1 MKILLLTPYLPY
13 PPSSGGQVRSYNLI
27 RELYKK
33 HDITLFCYIRDDK
46 ERQFIPELEKYCKK
60 VKVFKRRKAWSPLNI
75 LLAGI
80 SPYPFLVAIYLSP
93 TFRRAVSREL
103 KEEPYDLIHSE
114 TFYVMPNIPKTKVP
128 ILLVEQTIE
137 YLVYQIFVEMLPS
150 FLLPIKPLLLLDV
163 AKIRWWERFFWNK
176 AKRLAA
182 MSEEDK
188 NVMLKIAPKLKIDV
202 VANGVDINHFAK
214 TRKVKHEPTVLFV
227 GQFKWLPNSDAA
239 KFLAYSIWP
248 LIKKNYKD
256 AKLWIVGRNPSPE
269 ILALQQLEDIK
280 VDGGVEDIRDAY
292 GRADVLLAPIRNG
305 RGTRYKILEAMA
317 TKTPIVGTSLA
328 VEGIDVRDGE
338 EVLIGE
344 TPEELANRTVE
355 ILKNPQLGKKL
366 AESAYQKVKEKY
378 NWKVISDNL
387 DRVYKE
393 VASGNGE
400 N

>member
-27 RELYKK
+27 RELYEK
-33 HDITLFCYIRDDK
+33 HDITLFCYIRENK
-46 ERQFIPELEKYCKK
+46 EREFIPELEKYCRK
-60 VKVFKRRKAWSPLNI
+60 VRVFKRRKAWSPLNI

-93 TFRRAVSREL
+93 TFRRAVSQEL
-103 KEEPYDLIHSE
+103 KEERYDLIHSE
-114 TFYVMPNIPKTKVP
+114 TFYVMPNIPKTQVP
-128 ILLVEQTIE
+128 ILLVEQTVE
-137 YLVYQIFVEMLPS
+137 YLVYQIFVEMLSP

-163 AKIRWWERFFWNK
+163 FKIRWWERFFWNK

-188 NVMLKIAPKLKIDV
+188 NVMLKIDSRLKIDV
-202 VANGVDINHFAK
+202 VANGVDIDHFAK
-214 TRKVKHEPTVLFV
+214 TKKVKHAKTVLFV

-239 KFLAYSIWP
+239 KFLAYQIWP
-248 LIKKNYKD
+248 LIKRELRH
-256 AKLWIVGRNPSPE
+256 ARLWIVGRNPTPE
-269 ILALQQLEDIK
+269 ILALQKLEDVK

-292 GRADVLLAPIRNG
+292 SGADVLLAPIRNG

-317 TKTPIVGTSLA
+317 TKTPIVGTPLA
-328 VEGIDVRDGE
+328 VEGIDVQNGK

-344 TPEELANRTVE
+344 TPEELASLTVK
-355 ILKNPQLGKKL
+355 ILEDSKFGQAL
-366 AESAYQKVKEKY
+366 AESAYEKVKEKY
-378 NWKVISDNL
+378 NWEVISDNL

-400 N
+400 S

>member
-60 VKVFKRRKAWSPLNI
+60 VKAFKRRKAWSPLNI

-93 TFRRAVSREL
+93 TFRRAVSKEL
-103 KEEPYDLIHSE
+103 KKENYDLIHSE
-114 TFYVMPNIPKTKVP
+114 TFYVMPNIPNTQVP

-137 YLVYQIFVEMLPS
+137 YLVYQIFVEMLS
-150 FLLPIKPLLLLDV
+150 KFLLPIKPLLLLDV

-188 NVMLKIAPKLKIDV
+188 NVMLKIDPDLSIDV
-202 VANGVDINHFAK
+202 VANGVDISHFAK
-214 TRKVKHEPTVLFV
+214 TKKIKHEPTVLFV

-239 KFLAYSIWP
+239 KFLAYSVWP
-248 LIKKNYKD
+248 LIKKSHSN
-256 AKLWIVGRNPSPE
+256 AKLWIVGRNPTPD
-269 ILALQQLEDIK
+269 ILALQKIK
-280 VDGGVEDIRDAY
+280 DVRVDGGVEDIRDAY

-317 TKTPIVGTSLA
+317 TKTPIVGTPLA
-328 VEGIDVRDGE
+328 VEGIDVRHGE

-344 TPEELANRTVE
+344 TPEELANLTVE
-355 ILKNPQLGKKL
+355 ILENPRLGKKL
-366 AESAYQKVKEKY
+366 AELAYQKVKEKY
-378 NWKVISDNL
+378 NWKAISDNL

-393 VASGNGE
+393 VASG
-400 N
+400 